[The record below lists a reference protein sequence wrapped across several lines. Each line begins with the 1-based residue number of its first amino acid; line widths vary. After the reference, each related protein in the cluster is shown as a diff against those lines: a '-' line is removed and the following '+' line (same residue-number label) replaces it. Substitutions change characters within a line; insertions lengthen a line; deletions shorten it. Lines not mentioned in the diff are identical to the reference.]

1 MQKKMLFGAGVL
13 VGVAWLLWYVLGTDT
28 EVFTFPTDTGLN
40 VAYRCERLET
50 PEATLANAKAA
61 NLSFL
66 SLLSELARMQAAEM
80 QATMQ
85 PARES
90 AAIIPELEQAVA
102 DGEGRFEAA
111 IQDLQESFGCKY
123 MGSAKP

>member
-1 MQKKMLFGAGVL
+1 MQKKMLFGAGAL
-13 VGVAWLLWYVLGTDT
+13 VSVVWLLWCVLATDT

-40 VAYRCERLET
+40 VTYRCETLGSA
-50 PEATLANAKAA
+50 EATLANAKAA

-66 SLLSELARMQAAEM
+66 SVLAELAQMQATEM
-80 QATMQ
+80 QAIMQ

-102 DGEGRFEAA
+102 DGKGRLDAA
-111 IQDLQESFGCKY
+111 MQELQESFGCKY
-123 MGSAKP
+123 LGSAKS